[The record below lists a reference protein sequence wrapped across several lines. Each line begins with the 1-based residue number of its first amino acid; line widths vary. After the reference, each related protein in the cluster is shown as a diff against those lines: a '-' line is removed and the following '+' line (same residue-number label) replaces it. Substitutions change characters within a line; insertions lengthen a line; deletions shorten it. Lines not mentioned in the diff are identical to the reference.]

1 MITSVKALGLLIGM
15 SVRLGFFVLCV
26 YASLLVLIYLGVTV

>member
-1 MITSVKALGLLIGM
+1 MITFAKVLGLLIGM

-26 YASLLVLIYLGVTV
+26 YASLLVLNYLGVTV